1 MKDLLAGLN
10 PSQKE
15 AVTWPPVRPLLI
27 LAGAGSGKTRILT
40 HRIAYLIEHGVP
52 AFNIL
57 GVTFTNKA
65 AQEMRNRI
73 EKLVAQRVWVSTF
86 HSTGLRILR
95 QDGPAMGLDRNF
107 IIYDE
112 YDQLQ
117 VIKECVAELKLNE
130 KDVNPKA
137 VREEI
142 QRSKDFL
149 VSPAQ
154 YLAKAMDLFG
164 DSAGK
169 VYQLYETKMN
179 RLKACDF
186 GDLIMK
192 TVVLFD
198 KYPQVLKTW
207 QDRFQHIL
215 IDEYQDTNHAQ
226 YRFVKLLASA
236 RRQITVVGD
245 PDQSIYGW
253 RGADIKNILNF
264 EADYTDSGSIRMEQN
279 YRSTPVILEAANH
292 LIKNNQMRKP
302 KALWTEQKGG
312 AKIELFNAED
322 EISEAQ
328 YVVGN
333 IQKHRAQGRSFA
345 DQVVFYRVHAQSR
358 VMEEELM
365 RANIPYKIVGG
376 TRFYDRKEIKDVIA
390 YLRIVAY
397 PHDEVSLKR
406 VINVPPRGIGK
417 KAIETLEEEVKRQDH
432 GPQTTDHRPGTA
444 NQEFGPEKFV
454 LPSSLSPGERV
465 GEGDFAEVSGLK
477 SSVSSWDAILKN
489 VASIEGLTPRVKKS
503 LSEFYAWLTKLRKKQ
518 GEMTIR
524 EILERIL
531 EDTGYVVALEAE
543 RTPEAKARLENIEEF
558 LSVIEDFVETEDPT
572 LQTSDQRPATSNPV
586 DDVNANVSSSEG
598 LSKGEET
605 QSPLTAFLDSIEL
618 VTNLDAW
625 DQGTNVLT
633 LMTLHTAKGLEF
645 PIVYM
650 VGLEEGIFPHV
661 NSFVGP
667 TDEIEE
673 ERRLCYVGIT
683 RAREKL
689 HLSYAT
695 ERRMYGATHHNL
707 PSRFLNEIPASL
719 YDTLTPCLPIGRP
732 GVYRDSDND
741 FPDEDSSVHEPVIE
755 FDDDPPASSS
765 GRYSR

>member
-1 MKDLLAGLN
+1 MIHDFLSELN

-15 AVTWPPVRPLLI
+15 AVTWSPVRPLLI

-65 AQEMRNRI
+65 AQEMRSRI
-73 EKLVAQRVWVSTF
+73 ETLVAQRVWVSTF
-86 HSTGLRILR
+86 HSTCLRILR
-95 QDGPAMGLDRNF
+95 QDGPAMELDRNF

-117 VIKECVAELKLNE
+117 VIKECIAELKLDE
-130 KDVNPKA
+130 KRINPKA

-142 QRSKDFL
+142 QRSKDYL

-154 YLAKAMDLFG
+154 YLAKAMDMFQ

-169 VYQLYETKMN
+169 VYQLYETRMK

-198 KYPQVLKTW
+198 KHPEVLKAW

-226 YRFVKLLASA
+226 YRFVKCLASA

-245 PDQSIYGW
+245 PDQSIYAW

-264 EADYTDSGSIRMEQN
+264 EADYPESGAIRMEQN

-292 LIKNNQMRKP
+292 LIRNNAMRKP
-302 KALWTEQKGG
+302 KALWTEKKGG
-312 AKIELFNAED
+312 AKIELFNAGD
-322 EISEAQ
+322 ESDEAQ

-333 IQKHRAQGRSFA
+333 VMKQKAQGRTFA
-345 DQVVFYRVHAQSR
+345 DQVIFYRVHAQSR
-358 VMEEELM
+358 VMEEALM
-365 RANIPYKIVGG
+365 RENIPYKIVGG

-406 VINVPPRGIGK
+406 VINVPTRGIGK
-417 KAIETLEEEVKRQDH
+417 KALETLEAAAVGKSWEEALQD
-432 GPQTTDHRPGTA
+432 
-444 NQEFGPEKFV
+444 
-454 LPSSLSPGERV
+454 LPN
-465 GEGDFAEVSGLK
+465 
-477 SSVSSWDAILKN
+477 IQ
-489 VASIEGLTPRVKKS
+489 GLTPKVQKS
-503 LSEFYAWLTKLRKKQ
+503 LGAFYAWLTKLRKKR
-518 GEMTIR
+518 GEITIH

-531 EDTGYVVALEAE
+531 EDTGYVTALEAE
-543 RTPEAKARLENIEEF
+543 RTPEAQARLENIEEF
-558 LSVIEDFVETEDPT
+558 YSVIEDFVERFVEDQNNEMMPLPAPI
-572 LQTSDQRPATSNPV
+572 LQSDPLGASASVR
-586 DDVNANVSSSEG
+586 EG
-598 LSKGEET
+598 EAGEKRS
-605 QSPLTAFLDSIEL
+605 QLASFLDSIEL
-618 VTNLDAW
+618 VTDLDAW

-645 PIVYM
+645 PVVYM

-661 NSFVGP
+661 NSFAGSS
-667 TDEIEE
+667 DEIEE

-707 PSRFLNEIPASL
+707 PSRFLNEIPADL
-719 YDTLTPCLPIGRP
+719 YDARAAFSRSGY
-732 GVYRDSDND
+732 V
-741 FPDEDSSVHEPVIE
+741 DEDEDQDAGAHSLHDPDPIIE
-755 FDDDPPASSS
+755 FDDDTPSSS
-765 GRYSR
+765 GRYSL

>member
-1 MKDLLAGLN
+1 MTNDFLAGLN

-15 AVTWPPVRPLLI
+15 AVTWPPARPLLI

-40 HRIAYLIEHGVP
+40 HRIAYLIGQGVP
-52 AFNIL
+52 AFHIL

-65 AQEMRNRI
+65 AAEMRHRI
-73 EKLVAQRVWVSTF
+73 ERLVSQRVWVSTF
-86 HSTGLRILR
+86 HSTCLRILR
-95 QDGPAMGLDRNF
+95 QDGPAMELDRNF

-117 VIKECVAELKLNE
+117 VIKECAAELKLHE
-130 KDVNPKA
+130 KDMNPKA
-137 VREEI
+137 AREEI
-142 QRSKDFL
+142 QRSKDYL
-149 VSPAQ
+149 ISPAQ
-154 YLAKAMDLFG
+154 YLAKATDLFE
-164 DSAGK
+164 DSVGK
-169 VYQLYETKMN
+169 VYQLYEARMK

-198 KYPQVLKTW
+198 KHPEVLKLW

-226 YRFVKLLASA
+226 YRLVKLLASA

-264 EADYTDSGSIRMEQN
+264 ENDYPEAGAIRMEQN
-279 YRSTPVILEAANH
+279 YRSTPVILDAANH
-292 LIKNNQMRKP
+292 LIKNNAMRKP

-312 AKIELFNAED
+312 AKIELYNAED
-322 EISEAQ
+322 EIAEAK
-328 YVVGN
+328 YAVGN
-333 IQKHRAQGRSFA
+333 IQKYNAQGRTFA
-345 DQVVFYRVHAQSR
+345 DQVIFYRVHAQSR
-358 VMEEELM
+358 VMEEALM

-406 VINVPPRGIGK
+406 VINVPTRGVGK
-417 KAIETLEEEVKRQDH
+417 KALETLDAATRK
-432 GPQTTDHRPGTA
+432 
-444 NQEFGPEKFV
+444 QEGA
-454 LPSSLSPGERV
+454 L
-465 GEGDFAEVSGLK
+465 AAVSGLQ
-477 SSVSSWDAILKN
+477 SVVSSWDDIL
-489 VASIEGLTPRVKKS
+489 ASVETIEGLTPKVKKS
-503 LSEFYAWLTKLRKKQ
+503 LSAFYAWLTKLRKKQ
-518 GEMTIR
+518 GEMTIH

-531 EDTGYVVALEAE
+531 EDTGYVSALEAE
-543 RTPEAKARLENIEEF
+543 RTPEAQARLENIEEF
-558 LSVIEDFVETEDPT
+558 YSVIEDFTERQDGGW
-572 LQTSDQRPATSNPV
+572 RME
-586 DDVNANVSSSEG
+586 DDVKADLSPSAIHPPSSVLAS
-598 LSKGEET
+598 
-605 QSPLTAFLDSIEL
+605 FLDSIEL
-618 VTNLDAW
+618 VTDLDAW

-650 VGLEEGIFPHV
+650 IGLEEGIFPHV
-661 NSFVGP
+661 NSYVGP
-667 TDEIEE
+667 SDEVEE

-707 PSRFLNEIPASL
+707 PSRFLNEIPSGL
-719 YDTLTPCLPIGRP
+719 YDVRSGYSR
-732 GVYRDSDND
+732 GGYRDE
-741 FPDEDSSVHEPVIE
+741 DEDQDAASGQSIHDQDPLIE
-755 FDDDPPASSS
+755 FDDDSPTDTRS
-765 GRYSR
+765 RYSR

>member
-1 MKDLLAGLN
+1 MKDLLANLN
-10 PSQKE
+10 SSQKE

-73 EKLVAQRVWVSTF
+73 EKLVSQRVWVSTF
-86 HSTGLRILR
+86 HSTCLRILR
-95 QDGPAMGLDRNF
+95 QDGPAIELDRNF

-117 VIKECVAELKLNE
+117 VIKECVAELKMNE
-130 KDVNPKA
+130 KDVHPKA

-142 QRSKDFL
+142 QRSKDYL

-154 YLAKAMDLFG
+154 YLVKATDLFE
-164 DSAGK
+164 DHAGK
-169 VYQLYETKMN
+169 VYQLYEARMK

-192 TVVLFD
+192 TVALFD
-198 KYPQVLKTW
+198 RNPQVLKTW

-245 PDQSIYGW
+245 PDQSIYAW

-264 EADYTDSGSIRMEQN
+264 EADYPESGAIRMEQN

-322 EISEAQ
+322 ESAEAK
-328 YVVGN
+328 YVTGSVL
-333 IQKHRAQGRSFA
+333 KYKAQGRSFA
-345 DQVVFYRVHAQSR
+345 DQVIFYRVHAQSR

-376 TRFYDRKEIKDVIA
+376 TRFYDRREIKDIIA
-390 YLRIVAY
+390 YLRIIAY
-397 PHDEVSLKR
+397 PFDEVSLKR

-417 KAIETLEEEVKRQDH
+417 KAMETLEAEVRGKTWDEVLQD
-432 GPQTTDHRPGTA
+432 
-444 NQEFGPEKFV
+444 
-454 LPSSLSPGERV
+454 LPS
-465 GEGDFAEVSGLK
+465 
-477 SSVSSWDAILKN
+477 IQ
-489 VASIEGLTPRVKKS
+489 GLTPKVRKS
-503 LSEFYAWLTKLRKKQ
+503 LGAFYAWLARLRKKQ
-518 GEMTIR
+518 LEMTVH

-531 EDTGYVVALEAE
+531 EDTGYVAALEAE
-543 RTPEAKARLENIEEF
+543 RTPEAQARLENIEEF
-558 LSVIEDFVETEDPT
+558 FSVIEDFMERFVDSQKDEMASLPI
-572 LQTSDQRPATSNPV
+572 QTSDDGVLLGETKQ
-586 DDVNANVSSSEG
+586 SE
-598 LSKGEET
+598 LAS
-605 QSPLTAFLDSIEL
+605 FLDSIEL
-618 VTNLDAW
+618 VTDLDAW

-645 PIVYM
+645 PIVHM
-650 VGLEEGIFPHV
+650 VGMEEGIFPHV

-667 TDEIEE
+667 SDEIEE

-695 ERRMYGATHHNL
+695 QRRMYGAMHHNL
-707 PSRFLNEIPASL
+707 PSRFLNEIPAGL
-719 YDTLTPCLPIGRP
+719 YDARVMHSESG
-732 GVYRDSDND
+732 YRDE
-741 FPDEDSSVHEPVIE
+741 DEDQDRMGHSIHDTVIE
-755 FDDDPPASSS
+755 FDDDPPSSP
-765 GRYSR
+765 GRYSC

>member
-1 MKDLLAGLN
+1 MAQDLLAGLN
-10 PSQKE
+10 PAQKE
-15 AVTWPPVRPLLI
+15 AVTWSPVRPLLI

-40 HRIAYLIEHGVP
+40 HRIAWLIEHGVP

-65 AQEMRNRI
+65 AAEMRNRI
-73 EKLVAQRVWVSTF
+73 ERLVSQRVWVSTF
-86 HSTGLRILR
+86 HSTCLRILR
-95 QDGPAMGLDRNF
+95 QDGPAMDLDRNF

-117 VIKECVAELKLNE
+117 VIKECIAELKLSE

-149 VSPAQ
+149 IMPDQ
-154 YLAKAMDLFG
+154 YAAKAMELFQ
-164 DSAGK
+164 DRVGK
-169 VYQLYETKMN
+169 VYKLYESKML

-192 TVVLFD
+192 TVLLFD
-198 KYPQVLKTW
+198 RHPEVLRSW
-207 QDRFQHIL
+207 QDRFQHVL

-226 YRFVKLLASA
+226 YRLVKCLAAA

-245 PDQSIYGW
+245 PDQSIYAW

-264 EADYTDSGSIRMEQN
+264 EADYPDAGAIRMEQN
-279 YRSTPVILEAANH
+279 YRSTPVILNAANH
-292 LIKNNQMRKP
+292 LIKNNQMRRP

-312 AKIELFNAED
+312 AKIELYNAED
-322 EISEAQ
+322 EISEAK
-328 YVVGN
+328 YVVGTILKN
-333 IQKHRAQGRSFA
+333 RAMGRTFA
-345 DQVVFYRVHAQSR
+345 EQVVFYRVHAQSR

-365 RANIPYKIVGG
+365 RSNIPYKIVGG
-376 TRFYDRKEIKDVIA
+376 TRFYDRKEIKDIIA

-417 KAIETLEEEVKRQDH
+417 KALETLDGATRKSQDDGGRMADDVKVEAPSSSLH
-432 GPQTTDHRPGTA
+432 PPPGTWDS
-444 NQEFGPEKFV
+444 V
-454 LPSSLSPGERV
+454 LS
-465 GEGDFAEVSGLK
+465 
-477 SSVSSWDAILKN
+477 N
-489 VASIEGLTPRVKKS
+489 VETIEGLTPRVKKS
-503 LSEFYAWLTKLRKKQ
+503 LSAFYAWLTKLRRKQ
-518 GEMTIR
+518 HEMTIH

-531 EDTGYVVALEAE
+531 EDTGYVTALESE
-543 RTPEAKARLENIEEF
+543 RTPEAQARLENIEEF
-558 LSVIEDFVETEDPT
+558 YSVIENFNEKLDGGWRMEDGDKPGT
-572 LQTSDQRPATSNPV
+572 A
-586 DDVNANVSSSEG
+586 SSALHPPPSV
-598 LSKGEET
+598 LM
-605 QSPLTAFLDSIEL
+605 AFLDSIEL
-618 VTNLDAW
+618 VTDLDAW

-661 NSFVGP
+661 NSFAGSS
-667 TDEIEE
+667 DEIEE
-673 ERRLCYVGIT
+673 ERRLAYVGIT
-683 RAREKL
+683 RARERL
-689 HLSYAT
+689 HFSYAT

-707 PSRFLNEIPASL
+707 PSRFLTEIPSNLLDARVSFS
-719 YDTLTPCLPIGRP
+719 RNSF
-732 GVYRDSDND
+732 R
-741 FPDEDSSVHEPVIE
+741 DEDENQDRYGSVHDPDPLIE
-755 FDDDPPASSS
+755 FDD
-765 GRYSR
+765 

>member
-1 MKDLLAGLN
+1 MTDFLSNLN
-10 PSQKE
+10 VSQKE
-15 AVTWPPVRPLLI
+15 AVTWSPFRPLLI

-40 HRIAYLIEHGVP
+40 HRIAYLIEQGVP

-65 AQEMRNRI
+65 AAEMRSRI
-73 EKLVAQRVWVSTF
+73 EKLVAQRVWISTF
-86 HSTGLRILR
+86 HSTCLRILR
-95 QDGPAMGLDRNF
+95 QDGPAMELDRNF

-142 QRSKDFL
+142 QRSKDYL
-149 VSPAQ
+149 VSPEQ

-169 VYQLYETKMN
+169 VYKLYETKMK

-198 KYPQVLKTW
+198 KHPEVLKVW

-226 YRFVKLLASA
+226 YRFVKCLASA

-264 EADYTDSGSIRMEQN
+264 EADYPDSGAIRMEQN
-279 YRSTPVILEAANH
+279 YRSTAVILDAANH
-292 LIKNNQMRKP
+292 LIKNNAMRKP

-312 AKIELFNAED
+312 SKIELFNAED
-322 EISEAQ
+322 EISEAK

-333 IQKHRAQGRSFA
+333 ILKYKAQGRTFA
-345 DQVVFYRVHAQSR
+345 DQVIFYRVHAQSR

-365 RANIPYKIVGG
+365 RGNIPYKIVGG
-376 TRFYDRKEIKDVIA
+376 TRFYDRKEIKDIIA

-417 KAIETLEEEVKRQDH
+417 KAMETLEAEALGKTWEETLQD
-432 GPQTTDHRPGTA
+432 
-444 NQEFGPEKFV
+444 
-454 LPSSLSPGERV
+454 LSNIQ
-465 GEGDFAEVSGLK
+465 A
-477 SSVSSWDAILKN
+477 
-489 VASIEGLTPRVKKS
+489 LTPKVQKS
-503 LSEFYAWLTKLRKKQ
+503 LGAFHAWLTKLRKKQ
-518 GEMTIR
+518 YEMTIH

-531 EDTGYVVALEAE
+531 EDTGYVTALEAE

-558 LSVIEDFVETEDPT
+558 YSVIEDFVERFVEDQNKET
-572 LQTSDQRPATSNPV
+572 LSPDAKPFPGN
-586 DDVNANVSSSEG
+586 EM
-598 LSKGEET
+598 EEKRS
-605 QSPLTAFLDSIEL
+605 QLASFLDSIEL
-618 VTNLDAW
+618 VTDLDAW

-645 PIVYM
+645 PIVHM

-667 TDEIEE
+667 SDEIEE

-707 PSRFLNEIPASL
+707 PSRFLSEIPAGL
-719 YDTLTPCLPIGRP
+719 YDVRGMRSS
-732 GVYRDSDND
+732 GGYRDE
-741 FPDEDSSVHEPVIE
+741 DEDQDGGPHSIHDTVIE
-755 FDDDPPASSS
+755 FDDDGPPSSS
-765 GRYSR
+765 ERPGGRYFR

>member
-1 MKDLLAGLN
+1 MSDKLLEKLN
-10 PSQKE
+10 PAQRE
-15 AVTWPPVRPLLI
+15 AVSWSPVRPLLI

-40 HRIAYLIEHGVP
+40 HRIAWLIEHGVP

-73 EKLVAQRVWVSTF
+73 EKLVSQRVWVSTF
-86 HSTGLRILR
+86 HSTCLRILR
-95 QDGPAMGLDRNF
+95 QDGPAMELDRNF

-130 KDVNPKA
+130 KEVNPKA

-142 QRSKDFL
+142 QRSKDYL
-149 VSPAQ
+149 ISPEQ
-154 YLAKAMDLFG
+154 YLAKAMELFQ

-169 VYQLYETKMN
+169 VYQLYETKMK
-179 RLKACDF
+179 RLRACDF

-198 KYPQVLKTW
+198 KHPQVLKTW

-264 EADYTDSGSIRMEQN
+264 EADYPESGTIRMEQN
-279 YRSTPVILEAANH
+279 YRSTPVILDAANH
-292 LIKNNQMRKP
+292 LIKNNAMRKP

-322 EISEAQ
+322 ETAEAK
-328 YVVGN
+328 YAVGN
-333 IQKHRAQGRSFA
+333 VLKYKAQGRSFA
-345 DQVVFYRVHAQSR
+345 DQVIFYRVHAQSR

-376 TRFYDRKEIKDVIA
+376 TRFYDRKEIKDIIA

-406 VINVPPRGIGK
+406 VINVPTRGIGK
-417 KAIETLEEEVKRQDH
+417 KAMETLETAAHGKTWEEVLQD
-432 GPQTTDHRPGTA
+432 
-444 NQEFGPEKFV
+444 
-454 LPSSLSPGERV
+454 LSNI
-465 GEGDFAEVSGLK
+465 S
-477 SSVSSWDAILKN
+477 
-489 VASIEGLTPRVKKS
+489 GLTPKVQKS
-503 LSEFYAWLTKLRKKQ
+503 LGAFYAWLSKLRKKQ
-518 GEMTIR
+518 NDMTIH

-531 EDTGYVVALEAE
+531 EDTGYVAALEAE
-543 RTPEAKARLENIEEF
+543 RTPEAQARLENIEEF
-558 LSVIEDFVETEDPT
+558 YSVIEDFSEKQDAGWRMED
-572 LQTSDQRPATSNPV
+572 
-586 DDVNANVSSSEG
+586 NVKAG
-598 LSKGEET
+598 LSPSTIRPPSSVLG
-605 QSPLTAFLDSIEL
+605 SFLDSIEL
-618 VTNLDAW
+618 VTDLDAW

-650 VGLEEGIFPHV
+650 VGLEEGIFPHI
-661 NSFVGP
+661 NSYMGP
-667 TDEIEE
+667 SDDLEE

-689 HLSYAT
+689 HLSYT
-695 ERRMYGATHHNL
+695 TQRRMYGATHHNL
-707 PSRFLNEIPASL
+707 PSRFLNEIPSGL
-719 YDTLTPCLPIGRP
+719 YDVRAGH
-732 GVYRDSDND
+732 GGGGYQAE
-741 FPDEDSSVHEPVIE
+741 DEDQDSTGYSIHDTVIE
-755 FDDDPPASSS
+755 FDDEPPASSS
-765 GRYSR
+765 GRRGGRYSR

>member
-1 MKDLLAGLN
+1 MTNDLLANLN
-10 PSQKE
+10 GSQKE

-65 AQEMRNRI
+65 AAEMRSRI

-86 HSTGLRILR
+86 HSTCLRILR
-95 QDGPAMGLDRNF
+95 QDGPAMELDRNF

-117 VIKECVAELKLNE
+117 VIKECLAELRLNE

-137 VREEI
+137 AREEI
-142 QRSKDFL
+142 QRSKDYL
-149 VSPAQ
+149 VTPSI
-154 YLAKAMDLFG
+154 YSAKAEDLFQ
-164 DSAGK
+164 DRVGK
-169 VYQLYETKMN
+169 VYELYEARMK

-198 KYPQVLKTW
+198 KVPAVLKAW

-264 EADYTDSGSIRMEQN
+264 ETDYPESGAIRMEQN

-292 LIKNNQMRKP
+292 LIKNNAMRKP

-322 EISEAQ
+322 EAGEAE
-328 YVVGN
+328 YVVRN
-333 IQKHRAQGRSFA
+333 ILRCRAQGRTFA

-358 VMEEELM
+358 VMEEALM

-376 TRFYDRKEIKDVIA
+376 TRFYDRKEIKDIIA

-406 VINVPPRGIGK
+406 VINVPARGIGK
-417 KAIETLEEEVKRQDH
+417 KAMETLENATKQEGGWRMAEGEQ
-432 GPQTTDHRPGTA
+432 PGLT
-444 NQEFGPEKFV
+444 
-454 LPSSLSPGERV
+454 PSSIRHPP
-465 GEGDFAEVSGLK
+465 SGQ
-477 SSVSSWDAILKN
+477 SVSWDSVLANIET
-489 VASIEGLTPRVKKS
+489 IEGLTPKVKKS
-503 LSEFYAWLTKLRKKQ
+503 LGAFYAWLTKLRKKQ
-518 GEMTIR
+518 AQMTVH

-531 EDTGYVVALEAE
+531 EDTGYVTALESE
-543 RTPEAKARLENIEEF
+543 RTPEANARLENIEEF
-558 LSVIEDFVETEDPT
+558 FSVIEDFNET
-572 LQTSDQRPATSNPV
+572 SAQRLETGDKTGSPLLSAKMRGTDASSGAENPPE
-586 DDVNANVSSSEG
+586 SPF
-598 LSKGEET
+598 SKGGEA
-605 QSPLTAFLDSIEL
+605 QSPLMSFLDSIEL
-618 VTNLDAW
+618 VTDLDAW

-645 PIVYM
+645 PVVYM

-661 NSFVGP
+661 NSYVGP
-667 TDEIEE
+667 SDEVEE

-707 PSRFLNEIPASL
+707 PSRFLNEIPAGL
-719 YDTLTPCLPIGRP
+719 YDVRAGGYSR
-732 GVYRDSDND
+732 ND
-741 FPDEDSSVHEPVIE
+741 YSDEDEDQDAAPGRTVHDPDPIIE
-755 FDDDPPASSS
+755 FDDPS
-765 GRYSR
+765 

>member
-1 MKDLLAGLN
+1 M
-10 PSQKE
+10 QRE
-15 AVTWPPVRPLLI
+15 AVAWLPVRPLLI

-40 HRIAYLIEHGVP
+40 HRIAWLIAHGVP

-65 AQEMRNRI
+65 AQEMRSRI
-73 EKLVAQRVWVSTF
+73 EKLVAQQVWVSTF
-86 HSTGLRILR
+86 HSTCLRILR
-95 QDGPAMGLDRNF
+95 QDGPAIELDRNF

-117 VIKECVAELKLNE
+117 VIKDCVAELNLNE
-130 KDVNPKA
+130 KQVHPKG

-142 QRSKDFL
+142 QRAKDYL
-149 VSPAQ
+149 VTPFQ
-154 YLAKAMDLFG
+154 YSEKAEDLFQ
-164 DSAGK
+164 DAVGK
-169 VYQLYETKMN
+169 VYQLYEAKMK

-192 TVVLFD
+192 TVALFD
-198 KYPQVLKTW
+198 RNPSVLKTW

-245 PDQSIYGW
+245 PDQSIYAW

-264 EADYTDSGSIRMEQN
+264 EADYPDSGTIRMEQN

-302 KALWTEQKGG
+302 KALWTEKKGG
-312 AKIELFNAED
+312 SKIELFNAED
-322 EISEAQ
+322 EAAEAKYAVENVIQ
-328 YVVGN
+328 Y
-333 IQKHRAQGRSFA
+333 KAQGRSYA
-345 DQVVFYRVHAQSR
+345 DQVIFYRVHAQSR
-358 VMEEELM
+358 VLEEELM

-376 TRFYDRKEIKDVIA
+376 TRFYDRKEIKDIIA
-390 YLRIVAY
+390 YLRLVAY

-406 VINVPPRGIGK
+406 VINVPARGIGK
-417 KAIETLEEEVKRQDH
+417 KAMETLEAEARGKTWEEVLQD
-432 GPQTTDHRPGTA
+432 
-444 NQEFGPEKFV
+444 
-454 LPSSLSPGERV
+454 LPSV
-465 GEGDFAEVSGLK
+465 K
-477 SSVSSWDAILKN
+477 
-489 VASIEGLTPRVKKS
+489 GLTPRVQKS
-503 LSEFYAWLTKLRKKQ
+503 LGAFYAWLTKLRKKQ
-518 GEMTIR
+518 NEMTVH

-531 EDTGYVVALEAE
+531 EDTGYVTELEAE
-543 RTPEAKARLENIEEF
+543 RTVEAQARLENIEEF
-558 LSVIEDFVETEDPT
+558 FSVIEDFTENRSSGLGTRPLKKSETK
-572 LQTSDQRPATSNPV
+572 TSP
-586 DDVNANVSSSEG
+586 
-598 LSKGEET
+598 EE
-605 QSPLTAFLDSIEL
+605 QAASPEMTPLASFLDSIEL
-618 VTNLDAW
+618 VTDLDAW

-645 PIVYM
+645 PIVFM
-650 VGLEEGIFPHV
+650 VGMEEGIFPHI
-661 NSFVGP
+661 NSYMGP
-667 TDEIEE
+667 SDDLEE

-707 PSRFLNEIPASL
+707 PSRFLNEIPPSL
-719 YDTLTPCLPIGRP
+719 YDIRAMRSYGE
-732 GVYRDSDND
+732 YRDE
-741 FPDEDSSVHEPVIE
+741 DENQDQGYSVHDTVIE
-755 FDDDPPASSS
+755 FDDDPSS
-765 GRYSR
+765 R

>member
-1 MKDLLAGLN
+1 MKDLLSDLN
-10 PSQKE
+10 PAQRE
-15 AVTWPPVRPLLI
+15 AVSWPPVRPLLI

-65 AQEMRNRI
+65 AAEMRNRI
-73 EKLVAQRVWVSTF
+73 EKLVSQRVWVSTF
-86 HSTGLRILR
+86 HSTCLRILR
-95 QDGPAMGLDRNF
+95 QDGPAIELDRNF

-117 VIKECVAELKLNE
+117 VIKECIAELKLNE

-142 QRSKDFL
+142 QRSKDYL
-149 VSPAQ
+149 VFPAQ

-169 VYQLYETKMN
+169 VYQLYETRMK

-186 GDLIMK
+186 GDLILK

-198 KYPQVLKTW
+198 KHPKVLKTW

-264 EADYTDSGSIRMEQN
+264 EADYPESGAIRMEQN
-279 YRSTPVILEAANH
+279 YRSTPVILDAANH
-292 LIKNNQMRKP
+292 LIKNNSMRKP

-312 AKIELFNAED
+312 AKIELFNADD
-322 EISEAQ
+322 EISEGKYA
-328 YVVGN
+328 VGN
-333 IQKHRAQGRSFA
+333 ILKYKTQGRSFA
-345 DQVVFYRVHAQSR
+345 DQVIFYRVHAQSR
-358 VMEEELM
+358 VMEEALM

-397 PHDEVSLKR
+397 PHDEISLKR

-417 KAIETLEEEVKRQDH
+417 KAMETLEAEALGKTWEEALQ
-432 GPQTTDHRPGTA
+432 
-444 NQEFGPEKFV
+444 N
-454 LPSSLSPGERV
+454 LSN
-465 GEGDFAEVSGLK
+465 
-477 SSVSSWDAILKN
+477 IQ
-489 VASIEGLTPRVKKS
+489 GLTPKVQKS
-503 LSEFYAWLTKLRKKQ
+503 LGAFYAWLSKLRKKQ
-518 GEMTIR
+518 CEMTIH

-531 EDTGYVVALEAE
+531 EDTGYVTALEAE
-543 RTPEAKARLENIEEF
+543 RTPEAQARLENIEEF
-558 LSVIEDFVETEDPT
+558 YSVIEDFIDRAEDSPSTTDHRKPT
-572 LQTSDQRPATSNPV
+572 LQTEYGVRSAAQESQDASDAARDSV
-586 DDVNANVSSSEG
+586 LMG
-598 LSKGEET
+598 
-605 QSPLTAFLDSIEL
+605 FLDSIEL
-618 VTNLDAW
+618 VTDLDAW

-645 PIVYM
+645 PIVFM

-667 TDEIEE
+667 SDEIEE

-695 ERRMYGATHHNL
+695 QRRMYGATHHNL
-707 PSRFLNEIPASL
+707 PSRFLTEIPAGL
-719 YDTLTPCLPIGRP
+719 YDVRAMHSAG
-732 GVYRDSDND
+732 GYRDE
-741 FPDEDSSVHEPVIE
+741 DEDQSRDDLSIHDPDPVIE
-755 FDDDPPASSS
+755 FDEDPPTASS

>member
-1 MKDLLAGLN
+1 MKDLLANLN
-10 PSQKE
+10 IAQKE
-15 AVTWPPVRPLLI
+15 AVSWPPVRPLLI

-86 HSTGLRILR
+86 HSTCLRILR
-95 QDGPAMGLDRNF
+95 QDGPAMELDRNF

-117 VIKECVAELKLNE
+117 VIKECIAQLKLNE

-142 QRSKDFL
+142 QRSKDYL
-149 VSPAQ
+149 ISPAQ
-154 YLAKAMDLFG
+154 YLAKAMDLFQ

-169 VYQLYETKMN
+169 VYQLYETRMK

-192 TVVLFD
+192 TVALFD
-198 KYPQVLKTW
+198 KHPQVLKTW

-245 PDQSIYGW
+245 PDQSIYAW
-253 RGADIKNILNF
+253 RGADIKNILSF
-264 EADYTDSGSIRMEQN
+264 ESDYPESGMIRMEQN

-322 EISEAQ
+322 EIEEAK
-328 YVVGN
+328 YAVGN
-333 IQKHRAQGRSFA
+333 VLKYKAQGRSFA
-345 DQVVFYRVHAQSR
+345 DQVIFYRVHAQSR

-376 TRFYDRKEIKDVIA
+376 TRFYDRKEIKDIIA

-417 KAIETLEEEVKRQDH
+417 KAMETLEAEARGRTWEEVLQD
-432 GPQTTDHRPGTA
+432 
-444 NQEFGPEKFV
+444 
-454 LPSSLSPGERV
+454 LSN
-465 GEGDFAEVSGLK
+465 
-477 SSVSSWDAILKN
+477 IQ
-489 VASIEGLTPRVKKS
+489 GLTPKVQKS
-503 LSEFYAWLTKLRKKQ
+503 LGVFYGWLTKLRKKQ
-518 GEMTIR
+518 GEMTIH
-524 EILERIL
+524 EILERVL
-531 EDTGYVVALEAE
+531 EDTGYVAVLEAE
-543 RTPEAKARLENIEEF
+543 RTPEAQARLENIEEF
-558 LSVIEDFVETEDPT
+558 FSVIEDFVEKAEDSPST
-572 LQTSDQRPATSNPV
+572 TDHSRKTRKDEGKRSEKEPQVSGTGQDIGDPL
-586 DDVNANVSSSEG
+586 DVIPSTRHSE
-598 LSKGEET
+598 LST
-605 QSPLTAFLDSIEL
+605 FLDSIEL
-618 VTNLDAW
+618 VTDLDAW

-650 VGLEEGIFPHV
+650 VGLEEGIFPHI
-661 NSFVGP
+661 NSYMGP
-667 TDEIEE
+667 SDDLEE

-689 HLSYAT
+689 HLSYT
-695 ERRMYGATHHNL
+695 TQRRMYGATHHNL
-707 PSRFLNEIPASL
+707 PSRFLNEIPSTL
-719 YDTLTPCLPIGRP
+719 YDVRSTHLG
-732 GVYRDSDND
+732 GGYRDE
-741 FPDEDSSVHEPVIE
+741 DEDQDGGAHSIHDTVIE

-765 GRYSR
+765 GRSGGRYSR

>member
-1 MKDLLAGLN
+1 MTKDLLANLN
-10 PSQKE
+10 SSQKE

-86 HSTGLRILR
+86 HSTCLRILR
-95 QDGPAMGLDRNF
+95 QDGPAMELDRNF

-142 QRSKDFL
+142 QRSKDYL
-149 VSPAQ
+149 VTPSV
-154 YLAKAMDLFG
+154 YSTKAEDLFQ
-164 DSAGK
+164 DRVGK
-169 VYQLYETKMN
+169 VYQLYETRMT

-192 TVVLFD
+192 AVVLFD
-198 KYPQVLKTW
+198 KRPEALKAW

-264 EADYTDSGSIRMEQN
+264 EADYPESGAIRMEQN
-279 YRSTPVILEAANH
+279 YRSTPVILDAANH
-292 LIKNNQMRKP
+292 LIKNNAMRKP

-322 EISEAQ
+322 EGAEAEA
-328 YVVGN
+328 VVGN
-333 IQKHRAQGRSFA
+333 ILKYKAQGRSFA

-358 VMEEELM
+358 VMEEALM

-376 TRFYDRKEIKDVIA
+376 TRFYDRKEIKDIIA

-406 VINVPPRGIGK
+406 VINVPTRGIGK
-417 KAIETLEEEVKRQDH
+417 KALETLEAAVRGGEETSKHDGATRNAQRATEGQGGAPH
-432 GPQTTDHRPGTA
+432 AG
-444 NQEFGPEKFV
+444 NEN
-454 LPSSLSPGERV
+454 SLSVERRALSAP
-465 GEGDFAEVSGLK
+465 EA
-477 SSVSSWDAILKN
+477 SWDSVLAHA
-489 VASIEGLTPRVKKS
+489 ASIEGLTTRVQKS
-503 LSEFYAWLTKLRKKQ
+503 LESFYAWLSKLRKNSSQ
-518 GEMTIR
+518 MTVH

-531 EDTGYVVALEAE
+531 EDTGYVAALEAE
-543 RTPEAKARLENIEEF
+543 RTPEANARLENIEEF
-558 LSVIEDFVETEDPT
+558 FSVIEDFVERSDP
-572 LQTSDQRPATSNPV
+572 DQKPGFRNSKPGFEMGEASPGAT
-586 DDVNANVSSSEG
+586 
-598 LSKGEET
+598 
-605 QSPLTAFLDSIEL
+605 PLMSFLDSIEL
-618 VTNLDAW
+618 VTDLDAW

-661 NSFVGP
+661 NSFAGP
-667 TDEIEE
+667 SDKIEE

-689 HLSYAT
+689 HLSYAAQ
-695 ERRMYGATHHNL
+695 RRMYGATHHNL
-707 PSRFLNEIPASL
+707 PSRFLNEIPAGL
-719 YDTLTPCLPIGRP
+719 YDVRAGGSSRHD
-732 GVYRDSDND
+732 YRDE
-741 FPDEDSSVHEPVIE
+741 DEDQDSALGHSIHDPDPLIE
-755 FDDDPPASSS
+755 FDDPA
-765 GRYSR
+765 

>member
-1 MKDLLAGLN
+1 MKDLLTNLN
-10 PSQKE
+10 PAQRE
-15 AVTWPPVRPLLI
+15 AVSWPPVRPLLI

-40 HRIAYLIEHGVP
+40 NRIAYLIEHGVP

-86 HSTGLRILR
+86 HSTCLRILR
-95 QDGPAMGLDRNF
+95 QDGPAMELDRNF

-117 VIKECVAELKLNE
+117 VIKECIAELKLNE

-142 QRSKDFL
+142 QRSKDYL
-149 VSPAQ
+149 ISPEQ
-154 YLAKAMDLFG
+154 YLAKATDLFQ
-164 DSAGK
+164 DSTGK
-169 VYQLYETKMN
+169 VYRLYEIRMK

-192 TVVLFD
+192 TVALFD
-198 KYPQVLKTW
+198 NHPQVLKTW
-207 QDRFQHIL
+207 QNRFQHIL

-245 PDQSIYGW
+245 PDQSIYAW

-264 EADYTDSGSIRMEQN
+264 EADYPESGAIRMEQN
-279 YRSTPVILEAANH
+279 YRSTPVILDAANH
-292 LIKNNQMRKP
+292 LIKNNAMRKP

-312 AKIELFNAED
+312 SKIELFNAED
-322 EISEAQ
+322 EIGEAK
-328 YVVGN
+328 YAVGN
-333 IQKHRAQGRSFA
+333 VLKYKAQGRSFA
-345 DQVVFYRVHAQSR
+345 DQVIFYRVHAQSR

-376 TRFYDRKEIKDVIA
+376 TRFYDRKEIKDIIA

-406 VINVPPRGIGK
+406 VVNVPPRGIGK
-417 KAIETLEEEVKRQDH
+417 KAMETLEAEALGKTWEEVLGD
-432 GPQTTDHRPGTA
+432 
-444 NQEFGPEKFV
+444 
-454 LPSSLSPGERV
+454 LSNIP
-465 GEGDFAEVSGLK
+465 
-477 SSVSSWDAILKN
+477 
-489 VASIEGLTPRVKKS
+489 GLTPRVQKS
-503 LSEFYAWLTKLRKKQ
+503 LGAFYAWLTKLRKKQ
-518 GEMTIR
+518 SEMTIH

-531 EDTGYVVALEAE
+531 EDTGYVSTLEAE
-543 RTPEAKARLENIEEF
+543 RTPEAQARLENIEEF
-558 LSVIEDFVETEDPT
+558 FSVIEDFIERFVEMETNEIDPSPVKPPHNTTTKTTGSSPEGED
-572 LQTSDQRPATSNPV
+572 
-586 DDVNANVSSSEG
+586 G
-598 LSKGEET
+598 KK
-605 QSPLTAFLDSIEL
+605 QSQLASFLDSIEL
-618 VTNLDAW
+618 VTDLDAW

-661 NSFVGP
+661 NSYVGP
-667 TDEIEE
+667 SDEIEE

-695 ERRMYGATHHNL
+695 QRRMYGATHHNL
-707 PSRFLNEIPASL
+707 PSRFLNEIPADL
-719 YDTLTPCLPIGRP
+719 YDVRAMHSG
-732 GVYRDSDND
+732 GYRNE
-741 FPDEDSSVHEPVIE
+741 DEDQDETGYSVHDTVIE
-755 FDDDPPASSS
+755 FDDDPPAPSSGRS
-765 GRYSR
+765 GGRYSR

>member
-1 MKDLLAGLN
+1 MGFHEMKDLLAGLN
-10 PSQKE
+10 PAQKE

-65 AQEMRNRI
+65 AAEMRSRI
-73 EKLVAQRVWVSTF
+73 ERLVSQRVWVSTF
-86 HSTGLRILR
+86 HSTCLRILR
-95 QDGPAMGLDRNF
+95 QDGPAMELDRNF

-117 VIKECVAELKLNE
+117 VIKECVAELKLSE

-149 VSPAQ
+149 ISPAQ
-154 YLAKAMDLFG
+154 YAAKAIELFQ
-164 DSAGK
+164 DHVGK
-169 VYQLYETKMN
+169 VYQLYENRMK

-198 KYPQVLKTW
+198 KHPEVLKAW
-207 QDRFQHIL
+207 QDRFQHVL

-226 YRFVKLLASA
+226 YRLVKCLAAA

-245 PDQSIYGW
+245 PDQSIYAW

-264 EADYTDSGSIRMEQN
+264 EADYPDAGAIRMEQN

-292 LIKNNQMRKP
+292 LIKHNQIRRP

-312 AKIELFNAED
+312 AKLEIYNADD
-322 EISEAQ
+322 EISEAK

-333 IQKHRAQGRSFA
+333 IQKYRAQGRTFS
-345 DQVVFYRVHAQSR
+345 DQVIFYRVHAQSR

-406 VINVPPRGIGK
+406 VINVPPRGVGK
-417 KAIETLEEEVKRQDH
+417 KALEAIEAAALGKTWDEALQEL
-432 GPQTTDHRPGTA
+432 PGIA
-444 NQEFGPEKFV
+444 
-454 LPSSLSPGERV
+454 
-465 GEGDFAEVSGLK
+465 
-477 SSVSSWDAILKN
+477 
-489 VASIEGLTPRVKKS
+489 GLTLKVQKS
-503 LSEFYAWLTKLRKKQ
+503 LGAFYAWLTKLRNRQ
-518 GEMTIR
+518 GEMTIH

-531 EDTGYVVALEAE
+531 EDTGYVTALETE
-543 RTPEAKARLENIEEF
+543 RTPEAQARLENIEEF
-558 LSVIEDFVETEDPT
+558 YSVIESFLEKAEDNPSTTDHRHRPDEAEGKRSTDGGGT
-572 LQTSDQRPATSNPV
+572 LASEQGFDENP
-586 DDVNANVSSSEG
+586 DGLKDLPRSG
-598 LSKGEET
+598 LS
-605 QSPLTAFLDSIEL
+605 AFLDSIEL
-618 VTNLDAW
+618 VTDLDAW

-645 PIVYM
+645 PIVHM

-661 NSFVGP
+661 NSYVGP
-667 TDEIEE
+667 ADEVEE

-707 PSRFLNEIPASL
+707 PSRFLSEIPANL
-719 YDTLTPCLPIGRP
+719 YDARAAYSRTSYHDDDVDQDEGPNAAHDPDPI
-732 GVYRDSDND
+732 
-741 FPDEDSSVHEPVIE
+741 IE
-755 FDDDPPASSS
+755 FDDDPPSFPDRSG

>member
-52 AFNIL
+52 AFTIL

-65 AQEMRNRI
+65 AQEMRSRI
-73 EKLVAQRVWVSTF
+73 ERLVAQRVWISTF
-86 HSTGLRILR
+86 HSTCLRILR
-95 QDGPAMGLDRNF
+95 QDGPAMELDRNF

-117 VIKECVAELKLNE
+117 VIKECVAELKLDE
-130 KDVNPKA
+130 KKVNPKA

-142 QRSKDFL
+142 SRAKDFL
-149 VSPAQ
+149 ISPEQ
-154 YLAKAMDLFG
+154 YLAKAMDLFQ
-164 DSAGK
+164 DSVGK
-169 VYQLYETKMN
+169 VYKLYETRMM

-186 GDLIMK
+186 GDSILK

-198 KYPQVLKTW
+198 RHPEVLKAW

-226 YRFVKLLASA
+226 YRLVKLLASA
-236 RRQITVVGD
+236 RHQITVVGD
-245 PDQSIYGW
+245 PDQSIYAW

-264 EADYTDSGSIRMEQN
+264 EKDYPDAGAIRMEQN

-292 LIKNNQMRKP
+292 LIRNNQMRRP

-312 AKIELFNAED
+312 AKIDLYNAED
-322 EISEAQ
+322 ESAEAK

-333 IQKHRAQGRSFA
+333 VMKYKGQGRTFA
-345 DQVVFYRVHAQSR
+345 DQVIFYRVHAQSR

-390 YLRIVAY
+390 YLRVVAY

-406 VINVPPRGIGK
+406 VINVPTRGIGK
-417 KAIETLEEEVKRQDH
+417 KALETLQAAAQGRTWDEVLQ
-432 GPQTTDHRPGTA
+432 G
-444 NQEFGPEKFV
+444 
-454 LPSSLSPGERV
+454 LSTV
-465 GEGDFAEVSGLK
+465 
-477 SSVSSWDAILKN
+477 
-489 VASIEGLTPRVKKS
+489 EGLTPKVQKS
-503 LSEFYAWLTKLRKKQ
+503 LSSFYAWITKLRNKQ
-518 GEMTIR
+518 CEMTVH
-524 EILERIL
+524 EILERVL
-531 EDTGYVVALEAE
+531 EDTGYVTALEAE
-543 RTPEAKARLENIEEF
+543 RTPEAQARLENIEEF
-558 LSVIEDFVETEDPT
+558 YSVIEDFNETA
-572 LQTSDQRPATSNPV
+572 DQRLEIVEDGAESAPAEM
-586 DDVNANVSSSEG
+586 A
-598 LSKGEET
+598 
-605 QSPLTAFLDSIEL
+605 QSPLAAFLDSIEL

-661 NSFVGP
+661 NSFAGP
-667 TDEIEE
+667 SEEIEE
-673 ERRLCYVGIT
+673 ERRLCYVGMT
-683 RAREKL
+683 RAREKI

-695 ERRMYGATHHNL
+695 TRRMYGATHQNL
-707 PSRFLNEIPASL
+707 PSRFLTEIPAGLCDARATFSR
-719 YDTLTPCLPIGRP
+719 GS
-732 GVYRDSDND
+732 YRDEDDDQDSVSRSVCDAD
-741 FPDEDSSVHEPVIE
+741 PDPDPIIE
-755 FDDDPPASSS
+755 FDDDPPAPDRSRD
-765 GRYSR
+765 RYSR

>member
-1 MKDLLAGLN
+1 MPYRDPEMKDLLASLN
-10 PSQKE
+10 VSQKE
-15 AVTWPPVRPLLI
+15 AVTWPPVRPLLV

-73 EKLVAQRVWVSTF
+73 EKLVSQRVWVSTF
-86 HSTGLRILR
+86 HSTCLRILR
-95 QDGPAMGLDRNF
+95 QDGPAIEIDRNF

-117 VIKECVAELKLNE
+117 VIKECIAELKLNE

-137 VREEI
+137 AREEI
-142 QRSKDFL
+142 QRSKDYL

-154 YLAKAMDLFG
+154 YLAKATDLFE
-164 DSAGK
+164 DHVGK
-169 VYQLYETKMN
+169 VYQLYETRMK

-192 TVVLFD
+192 TVVLFN
-198 KYPQVLKTW
+198 KNPQVLKTW
-207 QDRFQHIL
+207 QDRFQHVL

-245 PDQSIYGW
+245 PDQSIYAW

-264 EADYTDSGSIRMEQN
+264 EGDYPESGAIRMEQN

-302 KALWTEQKGG
+302 KELWTEQKGG

-322 EISEAQ
+322 ESAEAQ
-328 YVVGN
+328 YVTGN
-333 IQKHRAQGRSFA
+333 VLKYKAQGRSFA
-345 DQVVFYRVHAQSR
+345 DQVIFYRVHAQSR

-390 YLRIVAY
+390 YLRIIAY
-397 PHDEVSLKR
+397 AYDEVSLKR

-417 KAIETLEEEVKRQDH
+417 KAIEILENAVANIMGTRILQSEETNESRA
-432 GPQTTDHRPGTA
+432 TS
-444 NQEFGPEKFV
+444 PESQF
-454 LPSSLSPGERV
+454 SSDAP
-465 GEGDFAEVSGLK
+465 
-477 SSVSSWDAILKN
+477 WDAVLEN
-489 VASIEGLTPRVKKS
+489 AGAIEGLTPRVKKS
-503 LSEFYAWLTKLRKKQ
+503 LGAFYAWLTKLRKKQ
-518 GEMTIR
+518 HALTVH

-531 EDTGYVVALEAE
+531 EDTGYVAELEAE
-543 RTPEAKARLENIEEF
+543 RTPEAQARLENIEEF
-558 LSVIEDFVETEDPT
+558 FSVIEDFTERGDSGFGTRDLRKQEIPT
-572 LQTSDQRPATSNPV
+572 SPEEL
-586 DDVNANVSSSEG
+586 VSSPPASS
-598 LSKGEET
+598 LR
-605 QSPLTAFLDSIEL
+605 AFLDSIEL
-618 VTNLDAW
+618 VTDLDAW

-633 LMTLHTAKGLEF
+633 LMTHHTAKGLEF
-645 PIVYM
+645 PIVHM
-650 VGLEEGIFPHV
+650 VGMEEGIFPHV

-667 TDEIEE
+667 SDEIEE

-695 ERRMYGATHHNL
+695 QRRMYGAMHHNL
-707 PSRFLNEIPASL
+707 PSRFLNEIPPDL
-719 YDTLTPCLPIGRP
+719 YDIRVLHSGS
-732 GVYRDSDND
+732 GYRDE
-741 FPDEDSSVHEPVIE
+741 DEDQDRTGHSIHDTVIE
-755 FDDDPPASSS
+755 FDDDSPSSP

>member
-1 MKDLLAGLN
+1 M
-10 PSQKE
+10 QRE
-15 AVTWPPVRPLLI
+15 AVSWFPVKPLLI

-40 HRIAYLIEHGVP
+40 HRIAWLIAHGVP

-65 AQEMRNRI
+65 AQEMRSRI

-86 HSTGLRILR
+86 HSTCLRILR
-95 QDGPAMGLDRNF
+95 QDGPAIELDRNF

-117 VIKECVAELKLNE
+117 VIKDCVAELNLNE
-130 KDVNPKA
+130 KQVHPKG

-142 QRSKDFL
+142 QRAKDYL
-149 VSPAQ
+149 VTPFQ
-154 YLAKAMDLFG
+154 YSEKAEDLFQ
-164 DSAGK
+164 DSVGK
-169 VYQLYETKMN
+169 VYQLYETKMK

-192 TVVLFD
+192 TVALFD
-198 KYPQVLKTW
+198 RHPAVLKTW

-236 RRQITVVGD
+236 KRQITVVGD
-245 PDQSIYGW
+245 PDQSIYAW

-264 EADYTDSGSIRMEQN
+264 EADYPDSGTIRMEQN

-292 LIKNNQMRKP
+292 LIKNNFMRKP
-302 KALWTEQKGG
+302 KALWTEKKGG
-312 AKIELFNAED
+312 AKIELFNADDED
-322 EISEAQ
+322 AEAK
-328 YVVGN
+328 YVVQN
-333 IQKHRAQGRSFA
+333 VMKYKTQGRSFA
-345 DQVVFYRVHAQSR
+345 DQVIFYRVHAQSR
-358 VMEEELM
+358 VLEEELM

-390 YLRIVAY
+390 YLRLVAY

-406 VINVPPRGIGK
+406 VINVPARGIGK
-417 KAIETLEEEVKRQDH
+417 KAMETLEAEALGRTWEEVLQD
-432 GPQTTDHRPGTA
+432 
-444 NQEFGPEKFV
+444 
-454 LPSSLSPGERV
+454 LPNI
-465 GEGDFAEVSGLK
+465 K
-477 SSVSSWDAILKN
+477 
-489 VASIEGLTPRVKKS
+489 GLTPRVQKS
-503 LSEFYAWLTKLRKKQ
+503 LGSFYAWLTKLRKKQ
-518 GEMTIR
+518 GEMTIH
-524 EILERIL
+524 EILEKVL
-531 EDTGYVVALEAE
+531 EDTGYVAALEAE
-543 RTPEAKARLENIEEF
+543 RTPEAQARLENIEEF
-558 LSVIEDFVETEDPT
+558 FSVIEDFVERFVEQNNEIASSFS
-572 LQTSDQRPATSNPV
+572 QTPRK
-586 DDVNANVSSSEG
+586 DVIANEA
-598 LSKGEET
+598 K
-605 QSPLTAFLDSIEL
+605 QSQLALFLDSIEL
-618 VTNLDAW
+618 VTDLDAW

-650 VGLEEGIFPHV
+650 VGMEEGIFPHI
-661 NSFVGP
+661 NSCMGP
-667 TDEIEE
+667 SDDLEE

-707 PSRFLNEIPASL
+707 PSRFLNEIPSSL
-719 YDTLTPCLPIGRP
+719 YDVRAMRSP
-732 GVYRDSDND
+732 GGYS
-741 FPDEDSSVHEPVIE
+741 DEDENQDQNLSIHETVIE
-755 FDDDPPASSS
+755 FDDDPSS
-765 GRYSR
+765 R

>member
-1 MKDLLAGLN
+1 MKNLLADLN
-10 PSQKE
+10 ASQKE
-15 AVTWPPVRPLLI
+15 AVSWPPVRPLLI

-73 EKLVAQRVWVSTF
+73 EKLVSQQVWVSTF
-86 HSTGLRILR
+86 HSTCLRILR
-95 QDGPAMGLDRNF
+95 QDGPAMELDRNF

-117 VIKECVAELKLNE
+117 VIKECIAELRLSE

-142 QRSKDFL
+142 QRSKDYL

-154 YLAKAMDLFG
+154 YLAKATDLFE
-164 DSAGK
+164 DHAGK
-169 VYQLYETKMN
+169 VYRLYETRMK

-198 KYPQVLKTW
+198 KHPQLLKTW

-245 PDQSIYGW
+245 PDQSIYAW

-264 EADYTDSGSIRMEQN
+264 EADYPESGAIRMEQN

-312 AKIELFNAED
+312 TKIELFNAED
-322 EISEAQ
+322 ESAEAK
-328 YVVGN
+328 YVTGN
-333 IQKHRAQGRSFA
+333 VLKYKAQGRSFA
-345 DQVVFYRVHAQSR
+345 DQVIFYRVHAQSR

-376 TRFYDRKEIKDVIA
+376 TRFYDRREIKDVIA
-390 YLRIVAY
+390 YLRIIAY
-397 PHDEVSLKR
+397 PFDEISLKR

-417 KAIETLEEEVKRQDH
+417 KALETLEAEARGKTWDEVLQD
-432 GPQTTDHRPGTA
+432 
-444 NQEFGPEKFV
+444 
-454 LPSSLSPGERV
+454 LPKVQGVTPKVQRSLG
-465 GEGDFAEVSGLK
+465 A
-477 SSVSSWDAILKN
+477 
-489 VASIEGLTPRVKKS
+489 
-503 LSEFYAWLTKLRKKQ
+503 FYAWLTKLRKKQ
-518 GEMTIR
+518 HEMTVH
-524 EILERIL
+524 EILERVL
-531 EDTGYVVALEAE
+531 EDTGYVAALDAE
-543 RTPEAKARLENIEEF
+543 RTPEARARLENIEEF
-558 LSVIEDFVETEDPT
+558 FSVIEDFMERFVDIQKNEMNSPPAQNSRRDVIPGEAR
-572 LQTSDQRPATSNPV
+572 QSDLA
-586 DDVNANVSSSEG
+586 
-598 LSKGEET
+598 
-605 QSPLTAFLDSIEL
+605 AFLDSIEL
-618 VTNLDAW
+618 VTDLDAW

-645 PIVYM
+645 PIVHM
-650 VGLEEGIFPHV
+650 VGMEEGIFPHV
-661 NSFVGP
+661 NSFAGP
-667 TDEIEE
+667 FDEIEE

-695 ERRMYGATHHNL
+695 QRRMYGAMHHNL
-707 PSRFLNEIPASL
+707 PSRFLNEIPVGL
-719 YDTLTPCLPIGRP
+719 YDVRGMRS
-732 GVYRDSDND
+732 GNDYRDE
-741 FPDEDSSVHEPVIE
+741 DEDQDLAGPSIHETVIE
-755 FDDDPPASSS
+755 FDDDPPSLP